1 MNNHP
6 ADDVPIPDARKV
18 ISTRRLFMLT
28 PIGHRPFSAAFAAA
42 RCRPPLALLDPIA
55 ASSLIS
61 DAAAMVPL
69 DAADGVVGATQS
81 PEVTEVSASC
91 VCVCVHSAGEA
102 PSHVP

>member
-1 MNNHP
+1 
-6 ADDVPIPDARKV
+6 
-18 ISTRRLFMLT
+18 MLT